1 MAFFS
6 QKVPSHPSHESDES
20 DDEDLTPT
28 EYRTA
33 PFYEP
38 QSPRPTITAIRIPA
52 DRTLPSLTTLQLVKA
67 TSEYHFSLHDSTLS
81 NYSSVGDLRD
91 HHRHSSEFLDRE
103 ADDDLVDP
111 SELDDSRRHVDENAD
126 CFLEE
131 LEYPHSL
138 NDNSYEDCMGQ
149 LLNVPLAK
157 KTDAPHLTF
166 THASLRLQPN
176 VADLYWRSGE
186 AWNSRAFKRLYA
198 VPREDA
204 DLEMMRGEYHIMYT
218 HAAGRD
224 LRPNVWARERICGD
238 AFVLKMASGKNK
250 DGDWYYEDMPDEIL
264 HCSLGN
270 QCLETL
276 RSVRPITW
284 KILVGERGDGPP
296 GVISPGTGLKGTT
309 VRVSVGD
316 VSECFTD

>member
-6 QKVPSHPSHESDES
+6 PKVPPHPSCEPDDS
-20 DDEDLTPT
+20 DDDPTPT
-28 EYRTA
+28 EYRAA
-33 PFYEP
+33 PIHEP

-52 DRTLPSLTTLQLVKA
+52 DRTLPYLTNLQLVKA
-67 TSEYHFSLHDSTLS
+67 NSEYHFDLQDSNLL
-81 NYSSVGDLRD
+81 NYSSSGDMRD

-103 ADDDLVDP
+103 ADDTLVHP
-111 SELDDSRRHVDENAD
+111 LLLYDSRRHMNENAD
-126 CFLEE
+126 WFLEQ
-131 LEYPHSL
+131 LEYPHGL
-138 NDNSYEDCMGQ
+138 YANSYDDGMGQ
-149 LLNVPLAK
+149 LLNVPLAE
-157 KTDAPHLTF
+157 KTETPHLTF

-176 VADLYWRSGE
+176 VVDLYWRSGE
-186 AWNSRAFKRLYA
+186 AWDNRAFKRLYA

-218 HAAGRD
+218 HAAGSG
-224 LRPNVWARERICGD
+224 LPPNVWAKERISGD

-264 HCSLGN
+264 HCSLWN

-296 GVISPGTGLKGTT
+296 GVISPGTGLRGM
-309 VRVSVGD
+309 VAQVFLAGVSD
-316 VSECFTD
+316 CSTD